1 MRILLI
7 EDDYNLKMTL
17 TFQLEQEGFI
27 VDACGDGEDALYY
40 MNSKTHDLILLDRM
54 LPKVDG
60 ITLLKKFRESGS
72 QTPVIILT
80 ALGDL
85 GDKVTGLDAGAD
97 DYLVKPFEFQ
107 ELLARIRSINRRP
120 RQWEKE
126 PSLHIMDI
134 TYSPGDNQLYGAL
147 GSCSLSKKEGMLLE
161 VFLLN
166 PGQVLPRDTLLSRV
180 WGVDAEVEDG
190 NLDNYIHFIRRRL
203 KSVSRQVYIQT
214 VRGIGYRLAS
224 KDSTN

>member
-7 EDDYNLKMTL
+7 EDDYNLSLTL
-17 TFQLEQEGFI
+17 SFQLEHEGFT
-27 VDACGDGEDALYY
+27 VDTCRNGEDALYY

-54 LPKVDG
+54 LPQVDG

-80 ALGDL
+80 ALGEL

-97 DYLVKPFEFQ
+97 DYLVKPFEFE
-107 ELLARIRSINRRP
+107 ELMARIRSINRRP

-126 PSLHIMDI
+126 PSLCLKDI
-134 TYSPGDNQLYGAL
+134 TYSPGDNQLSGSL
-147 GSCSLSKKEGMLLE
+147 GECSLSKKEGMLLE
-161 VFLLN
+161 IFLQN
-166 PGQVLPRDTLLSRV
+166 PGQVLPRATLLSRV

-190 NLDNYIHFIRRRL
+190 NLDNYIHFVRRRL
-203 KSVSRQVYIQT
+203 KSVTRQISIQT
-214 VRGIGYRLAS
+214 VRGIGYRLEES
-224 KDSTN
+224 

>member
-17 TFQLEQEGFI
+17 TFQLEQEGFT

>member
-7 EDDYNLKMTL
+7 EDDYNLSLTL
-17 TFQLEQEGFI
+17 TFQLEHEGI
-27 VDACGDGEDALYY
+27 TVDTCRNGEDALYY

-54 LPKVDG
+54 LPQVDG

-80 ALGDL
+80 ALGEL

-97 DYLVKPFEFQ
+97 DYLVKPFEFE
-107 ELLARIRSINRRP
+107 ELMARIRSINRRP

-126 PSLHIMDI
+126 PSLTLLDI
-134 TYSPGDNQLYGAL
+134 TYSPGDNRLSGSL
-147 GSCSLSKKEGMLLE
+147 GECSLSKKEGMLLE
-161 VFLLN
+161 IFLQN
-166 PGQVLPRDTLLSRV
+166 PGQVLPRATLLSRV

-190 NLDNYIHFIRRRL
+190 NLDNYIHFVRRRL
-203 KSVSRQVYIQT
+203 KSVTRQISIQT
-214 VRGIGYRLAS
+214 VRGIGYRLEES
-224 KDSTN
+224 

>member
-7 EDDYNLKMTL
+7 EDDYNLSLTL
-17 TFQLEQEGFI
+17 SFQLEHEGFT
-27 VDACGDGEDALYY
+27 VDTCRNGEDALYY

-54 LPKVDG
+54 LPQVDG

-80 ALGDL
+80 ALGEL

-97 DYLVKPFEFQ
+97 DYLVKPFEFE
-107 ELLARIRSINRRP
+107 ELMARIRSINRRP

-126 PSLHIMDI
+126 PSLCLKDI
-134 TYSPGDNQLYGAL
+134 TYSPGDNQLSGSL
-147 GSCSLSKKEGMLLE
+147 GECSLSKKEGMLLE
-161 VFLLN
+161 IFLSN
-166 PGQVLPRDTLLSRV
+166 PGQVLPRATLLSRV

-190 NLDNYIHFIRRRL
+190 NLDNYIHFVRRRL
-203 KSVSRQVYIQT
+203 KSVTRQISIQT
-214 VRGIGYRLAS
+214 VRGIGYRLEES
-224 KDSTN
+224 

>member
-7 EDDYNLKMTL
+7 EDDYNLTLTL
-17 TFQLEQEGFI
+17 TFQLEHEGFT
-27 VDACGDGEDALYY
+27 VDTCGNGEDALYY

-54 LPKVDG
+54 LPHTDG

-80 ALGDL
+80 ALGEL
-85 GDKVTGLDAGAD
+85 NDKVTGLDAGAD

-107 ELLARIRSINRRP
+107 ELMARIRSINRRP
-120 RQWEKE
+120 RQYEKE
-126 PSLHIMDI
+126 PSFHLRDI
-134 TYSPGDNQLYGAL
+134 TYSPGDNQLSGSL
-147 GSCSLSKKEGMLLE
+147 GNCSLSKKEGMLLE
-161 VFLLN
+161 VFLAN
-166 PGQVLPRDTLLSRV
+166 PGQVLPRATLLSKV

-203 KSVSRQVYIQT
+203 KSVSRQISIQT
-214 VRGIGYRLAS
+214 VRGIGYRLEES
-224 KDSTN
+224 

>member
-7 EDDYNLKMTL
+7 EDDYNLSLTL
-17 TFQLEQEGFI
+17 TFQLEHEGI
-27 VDACGDGEDALYY
+27 TVDTCRNGEAALYY

-54 LPKVDG
+54 LPQVDG

-80 ALGDL
+80 ALGEL

-97 DYLVKPFEFQ
+97 DYLVKPFEFE
-107 ELLARIRSINRRP
+107 ELMARIRSINRRP

-126 PSLHIMDI
+126 PSLTLLDI
-134 TYSPGDNQLYGAL
+134 TYSPGDNQLSGSL
-147 GSCSLSKKEGMLLE
+147 GECSLSKKEGMLLE
-161 VFLLN
+161 IFLQN
-166 PGQVLPRDTLLSRV
+166 PGQVLPRATPLSRV

-190 NLDNYIHFIRRRL
+190 NLDNYIHFVRRRL
-203 KSVSRQVYIQT
+203 KSVTRQISIQT
-214 VRGIGYRLAS
+214 VRGIGYRLEES
-224 KDSTN
+224 